1 MMLSKI
7 RNKLMGVKDDAR
19 LFFFEYFKVVAVKF
33 SERMNDG
40 EESQVLESAETR
52 FVSKKRG

>member
-1 MMLSKI
+1 
-7 RNKLMGVKDDAR
+7 MGVKDDAR